1 MWKFVARDMLKDCS
15 ALLEILFWVLS
26 LLLRLQIRDCD
37 EMVLF
42 DPS

>member
-1 MWKFVARDMLKDCS
+1 MWKFVTRNMLEDCS
-15 ALLEILFWVLS
+15 ALLEIFVAGTQPS
-26 LLLRLQIRDCD
+26 LRLQIRDCD